1 MHAQF
6 EDRHVEQESSMDA
19 GLEQSSVVV
28 TDMDALHTEQ
38 SIDIV
43 VHDTSMRDRQVERS
57 CSSETRQEI
66 VVQESMHGEI
76 EQVSSTDAQLCV
88 SLADDQEIQKADLPS
103 QSVSTTDSDC
113 IGVDSSVM

>member
-1 MHAQF
+1 
-6 EDRHVEQESSMDA
+6 MDA
-19 GLEQSSVVV
+19 RLEQSSMVV
-28 TDMDALHTEQ
+28 TDTDALHTEQ

-43 VHDTSMRDRQVERS
+43 VHDTPMLDRQVEWC

-88 SLADDQEIQKADLPS
+88 SLVDSQEIQEF
-103 QSVSTTDSDC
+103 
-113 IGVDSSVM
+113 